1 MLTSSHKLAIYME
14 DSLHSDFGKMGYGV
28 MRYNGAQITCIID
41 SVHAG
46 KNINEVTSHAYPF
59 PIVGS
64 VEEAAARGADV
75 MLLGIAPSGGR
86 IPDSWY
92 APMETA
98 LSKGM
103 SIINGLHDLLAER
116 LAAQLINPETQWIWD
131 VRKPAFTPD
140 IASARAATL
149 TNKRVLMIGT
159 DMAIGKMTAGLELY
173 HWTQQQPIKSAF
185 VATGQIGITVTGRG
199 IPLDAYKVDLACGAV
214 EHVVM
219 EAADNDIIFIEG
231 QGSLAH
237 PASTAT
243 LPLMR
248 GSCVNRMILCHRTG
262 VDHLRTSQDLKLP
275 PLPEFIKLNE
285 DVSSACGGLPR
296 AKVVGIAVDT
306 SREDEQ
312 SAIQSLKDIEALT
325 SLPTDDVV
333 RFGAGKLGQALLD
346 S

>member
-1 MLTSSHKLAIYME
+1 MLKPANRLAIYME
-14 DSLHSDFGKMGYGV
+14 DSLLSDFGKMGYGV
-28 MRYNGAQITCIID
+28 MRFNPGQIDCVID

-46 KNINEVTSHAYPF
+46 KNVNDVTPHDYPF
-59 PIVGS
+59 PIVAS

-86 IPDSWY
+86 IPDTWY

-98 LSKGM
+98 LAHGM
-103 SIINGLHDLLAER
+103 SIINGLHDLLADR
-116 LAAQLINPETQWIWD
+116 LSSQLVNADTQWIWD
-131 VRKPAFTPD
+131 VRKPAFIPD
-140 IASARAATL
+140 IATARAATL
-149 TNKRVLMIGT
+149 PNKRVLMIGT

-173 HWTQQQPIKSAF
+173 HWTLQQNVSSAF
-185 VATGQIGITVTGRG
+185 VATGQIGITITGRG

-214 EHVVM
+214 EQVVM

-306 SREDEQ
+306 SREDEA

-333 RFGAGKLGQALLD
+333 RFGPAKLGQAILD